1 MARQAAPQNS
11 PMVDAVRSTALDLD
25 ALVARTDK
33 ILAERIY
40 WLPVRHHSPAIAGQV
55 GACIRDRRPKIVFIE
70 GPHEAQA
77 MIEFLIDSKTRPP
90 VAIYSSFRD
99 DSLAP
104 PAAAGSALVP
114 ARYSVWYPVVSYSP
128 ELIAMRAAKE

>member
-1 MARQAAPQNS
+1 MARQSAKQNS
-11 PMVDAVRSTALDLD
+11 PVEEAVQSTPLDLA
-25 ALVARTDK
+25 ALVARVDRV
-33 ILAERIY
+33 LAEDLY

-104 PAAAGSALVP
+104 PAAAGSAPPP
-114 ARYSVWYPVVSYSP
+114 ARSSVWYPVGS
-128 ELIAMRAAKE
+128 